1 LPKPQS
7 CLYESACARGLLLL
21 LLVHGQRSAA
31 ASTGCCGGSP
41 EVEEQ
46 ARYSAHDIR
55 IEPRQ
60 KQVRCS
66 SQLASSLCHC
76 PAHRGRICNQ
86 LSMRSIRTI
95 SEERSGIG
103 GGLLSA
109 YLHEHSPQF
118 TRIWTRGFSSAEN
131 CGTLDT
137 ESTRDGAVASPPVPT
152 TAIRPRIVDMASC
165 SLPRR
170 RCDLERIPRGIDLQT
185 QIALAFRACSLSR
198 LLSSGIKQFE
208 ENKSSFHLPSIP
220 TDLHP
225 VPQHTP
231 LITPVDV
238 VLDGELMDADHRK
251 STGQITGSFLSD
263 FPQRSKS
270 AGPCS
275 TSRFLA
281 PRSPQGVQNTLN
293 HPPSCHVCP

>member
-1 LPKPQS
+1 MPKPQS

-46 ARYSAHDIR
+46 ARYSAHDIW

-60 KQVRCS
+60 KQVSCS

-76 PAHRGRICNQ
+76 PAHRGRIYNQ

-118 TRIWTRGFSSAEN
+118 MRIWTRGFSSAEN

-165 SLPRR
+165 SLSRR
-170 RCDLERIPRGIDLQT
+170 RCDPEDPERD
-185 QIALAFRACSLSR
+185 
-198 LLSSGIKQFE
+198 
-208 ENKSSFHLPSIP
+208 
-220 TDLHP
+220 
-225 VPQHTP
+225 
-231 LITPVDV
+231 
-238 VLDGELMDADHRK
+238 
-251 STGQITGSFLSD
+251 
-263 FPQRSKS
+263 
-270 AGPCS
+270 
-275 TSRFLA
+275 RFA
-281 PRSPQGVQNTLN
+281 N
-293 HPPSCHVCP
+293 

>member
-1 LPKPQS
+1 
-7 CLYESACARGLLLL
+7 
-21 LLVHGQRSAA
+21 
-31 ASTGCCGGSP
+31 
-41 EVEEQ
+41 
-46 ARYSAHDIR
+46 
-55 IEPRQ
+55 
-60 KQVRCS
+60 
-66 SQLASSLCHC
+66 
-76 PAHRGRICNQ
+76 
-86 LSMRSIRTI
+86 MRSIRTI

-231 LITPVDV
+231 LITQWTWFWRTQIIESPLV
-238 VLDGELMDADHRK
+238 K
-251 STGQITGSFLSD
+251 SLAVSFLT
-263 FPQRSKS
+263 FLS
-270 AGPCS
+270 ALNRLGHAVRRGSWLLGALEVCTTLS
-275 TSRFLA
+275 TTLRHAMFVHDLEQELWWRAAAEPFCEIIPDLA
-281 PRSPQGVQNTLN
+281 KNKRGFGGGTRGRGEGEAAI
-293 HPPSCHVCP
+293 HC